1 MDYKEYVSPE
11 LYVLI
16 PVMYI
21 IGVILKK
28 SKIKDK
34 RIPVILGL
42 ISTALCCVWTF
53 GNASVFSFSE
63 VMKYLFTSVTQ
74 GILIAGAGVYV
85 NQLYV
90 QSKKED

>member
-16 PVMYI
+16 PVIYI

-28 SKIKDK
+28 SKIKNK
-34 RIPVILGL
+34 KIPLILGL
-42 ISTALCCVWTF
+42 ISVGLSSVWIF
-53 GNASVFSFSE
+53 ANGSVSCFSE
-63 VMKYLFTSVTQ
+63 ILKCLFSSVTQ